1 MAQLAITRQIVRKEN
16 GTLVGALFMEKLVR
30 LFGLSL
36 QYYEAKD
43 DAEKAAS
50 LQEFKNVAREL
61 ENAPAFFDQLENN
74 LNLYCSGIMDKLNK
88 QVPEIKGNNRKIIA
102 LFFAGIPDPVVQIL
116 MRRNSLGSLRTLR
129 TRFRQTIKKANVT
142 DESLFLDMLETE
154 KQAGKKT
161 KE

>member
-1 MAQLAITRQIVRKEN
+1 
-16 GTLVGALFMEKLVR
+16 
-30 LFGLSL
+30 
-36 QYYEAKD
+36 
-43 DAEKAAS
+43 
-50 LQEFKNVAREL
+50 
-61 ENAPAFFDQLENN
+61 
-74 LNLYCSGIMDKLNK
+74 MDKLNK